1 MVDGKKPVLI
11 SVKQA
16 AKAMSLS
23 ERTVWRMLERG
34 ELESGKVNG
43 VRRVTVASVEKRIA
57 SALEATRE
65 QA

>member
-1 MVDGKKPVLI
+1 MVNGKPVLI

-43 VRRVTVASVEKRIA
+43 ARRVTVASVEKCIA
-57 SALEATRE
+57 SALEAERG